1 MPVTQIASQDR
12 IPIEQ
17 HYRISAGPGAGKT
30 YWLVTHIR
38 NVLQNSRRL
47 GCCKKIACIT
57 YTNVAV
63 DAIIKRLNFIA
74 DRVEVSTIHSFIYN
88 NILKPYISFIATEYE
103 FNVKKMDG
111 HDDHFI
117 SRSKISDW
125 IRTHPNS
132 TNFSHPYSVNQLTRI
147 DHNLEAIGKWLSS
160 INYQIDAGEAKIIAD
175 NSKAYYMEND
185 SRRNLGKAACLDKL
199 CPGLIDYKKV
209 FWRKGILHH
218 EDVLFFGYLLLNKFP
233 FITTVLQAKFPYFFI
248 DEFQDT
254 SPIQAEILK
263 IIGQKETIVGIIGD
277 KAQSI
282 YSFQGAC
289 PIHFEQFSLSGID
302 DYQIADNRRSTN
314 RILDVL
320 NHVRKDIRQN
330 PIRNIPGV
338 PPIVLVGDINWALA
352 EAISKV
358 NGESLT
364 TLSRDNITSNAL
376 KRQLNSSIPTQDLII
391 EFSIKDSNTDRRRII
406 ISCINA
412 VELGK
417 QRRFKE
423 AIKEME
429 KNFYAVQDKNER
441 KKIAFGKL
449 AFLLS
454 KYDEYKS
461 SKLIGFYTLIKTN
474 LRADITKLVRGGIL
488 DFYDNYT
495 YEQLAVSVKISEDN
509 SPNRTIHKAKG
520 DEFDNVLVIL
530 KDKSDLNF
538 LLNPNLSS
546 EEHRIFYVAVSRSKE
561 RLFISIPEL
570 DAATEIKLRSLFDF
584 IKAPVVA

>member
-38 NVLQNSRRL
+38 NVLQNSQRL
-47 GCCKKIACIT
+47 GCYKKIACIT

-63 DAIIKRLNFIA
+63 DTIIKRLNFIA

-160 INYQIDAGEAKIIAD
+160 INYQIDSGEAKIIAD
-175 NSKAYYMEND
+175 NSKAYYMENG

-199 CPGLIDYKKV
+199 SPGLIDYKKV

-218 EDVLFFGYLLLNKFP
+218 EDVLFFGYLLLKKFP

-282 YSFQGAC
+282 YSFQGAS

-330 PIRNIPGV
+330 PIRNVPGI

-376 KRQLNSSIPTQDLII
+376 KRQLNSSIPSQDLII
-391 EFSIKDSNTDRRRII
+391 EFSTKDSNTDRRRII